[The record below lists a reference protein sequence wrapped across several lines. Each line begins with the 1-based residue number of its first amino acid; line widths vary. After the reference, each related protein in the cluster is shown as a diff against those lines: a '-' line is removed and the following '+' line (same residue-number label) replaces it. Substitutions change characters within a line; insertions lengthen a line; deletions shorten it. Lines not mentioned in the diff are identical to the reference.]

1 MKQIKLEYENGK
13 YYADVDITVEE
24 WKKLLVQAIS
34 ELNLVEGDYENS
46 NDVLTTEKELRKII
60 NKNKIK

>member
-1 MKQIKLEYENGK
+1 MKQIQLEYENGK

-46 NDVLTTEKELRKII
+46 ND
-60 NKNKIK
+60 N